1 LELWQWGG
9 LSDSLLRCTPKQD
22 AYDRLVESYQ
32 VIENGKAIDLKLRKR
47 VKFASVRIWFSE
59 GFVVP
64 RS

>member
-1 LELWQWGG
+1 M
-9 LSDSLLRCTPKQD
+9 LRYTPKQD
-22 AYDRLVESYQ
+22 AYDHLIESYP
-32 VIENGKAIDLKLRKR
+32 VAENGKAIDLKRRKG